1 MDGVQTNT
9 AVGGA
14 RAVSSPRRGH
24 ASVLTGDPREFE
36 RFLILRTIVAALV
49 VGAGL
54 TIVELTDELIRVD
67 PLYMLLAASVA
78 VGAVAFGLTRLKVA
92 VAKSSWVVVVA
103 DVALALGFMH
113 YSGGVGGQ
121 FTTVFCLTIAAA
133 AFLLAMPGGL
143 GAALLSSVCFVGYQI
158 LEAHGIVD
166 PPGREIYAKGRSSGL
181 IDAYMHTS
189 MFLLVGTVGGYLA
202 DRIRLKGKALQHAE
216 TALEQLRIDTNYI
229 LENMSSGVLVIDS
242 VCRVV
247 TMNLAAEEILE
258 VKKDEVLARHIDE
271 ALGRRVPD
279 LAHELVQA
287 LSMERSKRRHEITA
301 HTRDGKYRPL
311 GISISLLTD
320 GADRRR
326 GVIAVFQDLTEVHEM
341 RERVRKADR
350 LAAIGEL
357 SAGIAHELRN
367 PLASISGS
375 IEMLHQELKLDGEN
389 GRLMELIMRESD
401 RLDRIISDFLEFAKI
416 RQPRKLPARLE
427 KCLSETMVLLKKNAE
442 KSTGISIRLEC
453 AEDMPLVYMD
463 DEQMRQVFM
472 NLAVNSCEAM
482 EKGGTLDV
490 VAGPTGGGHVRV
502 AFCDSGPG
510 ITPEGMERLFEP
522 FFTSKD
528 GGTGLGLAIAN
539 KIVAAHGGVI
549 EYRNREQ
556 GGAVFTITF
565 PVVGTSEHEARP
577 AQTRRATV
585 AAVAD

>member
-1 MDGVQTNT
+1 MDAVRTNAAGSGVKP
-9 AVGGA
+9 ASPPV
-14 RAVSSPRRGH
+14 RAHEIVI
-24 ASVLTGDPREFE
+24 TGDPRAFE
-36 RFLILRTIVAALV
+36 RFLVLRTIVAAMI
-49 VGAGL
+49 VGAGI
-54 TIVELTDELIRVD
+54 TIVQLTDELTQVG
-67 PLYMLLAASVA
+67 PLYKLLGLSVV
-78 VGAVAFGLTRLKVA
+78 VGAIAFGLTRLKVA
-92 VAKSSWVVVVA
+92 VAKSAWVVVTA
-103 DVALALGFMH
+103 DVALALGIMH

-133 AFLLAMPGGL
+133 TFLLAMPGGL
-143 GAALLSSVCFVGYQI
+143 WASLLSSLCFVGYQI
-158 LEAHGIVD
+158 LEAQGIVD
-166 PPGREIYAKGRSSGL
+166 PPGRELYAQGRSSG
-181 IDAYMHTS
+181 IMDAYMHTS

-202 DRIRLKGKALQHAE
+202 DRMRHKGRALRHAE
-216 TALEQLRIDTNYI
+216 TALEQLRVDTNYI

-258 VKKDEVLARHIDE
+258 TAKSDVLGKHIDE

-279 LAHELVQA
+279 LAHELVQS
-287 LSMERSKRRHEITA
+287 LSMERGKRRHEIAA
-301 HTRDGKYRPL
+301 HARDGKDRPL

-320 GADRRR
+320 SADRRR

-375 IEMLHQELKLDGEN
+375 IEMLYEELKLDGEN

-401 RLDRIISDFLEFAKI
+401 RLDRIISDFLDFAKI
-416 RQPRKLPARLE
+416 RHPKRMPARLD

-442 KSTGISIRLEC
+442 KSEGISIRLEC
-453 AEDMPLVYMD
+453 AEDMPFVYMD

-490 VAGPTGGGHVRV
+490 VAGPTGAGQVRV

-510 ITPEGMERLFEP
+510 ISPEGMERLFEP

-539 KIVAAHGGVI
+539 KIVVAHGGVI

-556 GGAVFTITF
+556 GGAVFTITL
-565 PVVGTSEHEARP
+565 PIVVTEE
-577 AQTRRATV
+577 RATRGPV
-585 AAVAD
+585 KKSKQPVTVAD

>member
-1 MDGVQTNT
+1 VDGVRTNT
-9 AVGGA
+9 AGGGA
-14 RAVSSPRRGH
+14 RAASSPKRGPEG
-24 ASVLTGDPREFE
+24 VLNGVRSEFE
-36 RFLILRTIVAALV
+36 RFLVLRTIVAALV
-49 VGAGL
+49 VGAGV
-54 TIVELTDELIRVD
+54 TIVELTDDLIRVG
-67 PLYMLLAASVA
+67 PLYTLLAVSAA
-78 VGAVAFGLTRLKVA
+78 VGVVAFGLTRLRVA
-92 VAKSSWVVVVA
+92 VAKSAWVVVVA

-143 GAALLSSVCFVGYQI
+143 GAALLSSVCFVVYQI
-158 LEAHGIVD
+158 LEAQGVID
-166 PPGREIYAKGRSSGL
+166 PPGHEIFATARASGI
-181 IDAYMHTS
+181 IDAYMHAS
-189 MFLLVGTVGGYLA
+189 IFLLVGTVGGYLA
-202 DRIRLKGKALQHAE
+202 DRIRLKGRALQHAE
-216 TALEQLRIDTNYI
+216 TALEQLRVDTNYI

-258 VKKDEVLARHIDE
+258 LKKEDVLARHVDE

-287 LSMERSKRRHEITA
+287 LSTERSKLRHEITA
-301 HTRDGKYRPL
+301 RTRDGKYRPL
-311 GISISLLTD
+311 GISISLLND
-320 GADRRR
+320 GAERRR
-326 GVIAVFQDLTEVHEM
+326 GVVAVFQDLTEVHEM

-401 RLDRIISDFLEFAKI
+401 RLDRIISDFLDFAKI
-416 RQPRKLPARLE
+416 RQPKKMPARLD
-427 KCLSETMVLLKKNAE
+427 KCLSETMVLLRKNTD
-442 KSTGISIRLEC
+442 KSEGISIRFEC

-482 EKGGTLDV
+482 EKGGTLEV
-490 VAGPTGGGHVRV
+490 TAGPTGAGHVRV

-510 ITPEGMERLFEP
+510 IEAEGMERLFEP

-539 KIVAAHGGVI
+539 KIVVAHGGTI

-565 PVVGTSEHEARP
+565 PIIGTGEHEARP
-577 AQTRRATV
+577 ATTRTATV
-585 AAVAD
+585 AATVD

>member
-1 MDGVQTNT
+1 MD
-9 AVGGA
+9 AVRTSDAGTTPA
-14 RAVSSPRRGH
+14 LAKPLRSHVN
-24 ASVLTGDPREFE
+24 VLNGDPREFE
-36 RFLILRTIVAALV
+36 RFLVLRSIVAALI
-49 VGAGL
+49 VGAGV
-54 TIVELTDELIRVD
+54 TIVELTDELTRVA
-67 PLYMLLAASVA
+67 PLYVLLGISVL
-78 VGAVAFGLTRLKVA
+78 VGLVAFALTRLKVA
-92 VAKSSWVVVVA
+92 VSKSAWVVVVA
-103 DVALALGFMH
+103 DIALALGIMH

-133 AFLLAMPGGL
+133 AFLLAMPGAMT
-143 GAALLSSVCFVGYQI
+143 AAVMSSLCFVAYQI
-158 LEAHGIVD
+158 LETHGFVD
-166 PPGREIYAKGRSSGL
+166 PPGRELYAQGRASGL

-189 MFLLVGTVGGYLA
+189 MFLLVGTLGGYLA
-202 DRIRLKGKALQHAE
+202 DRIRLKGRALQHAE
-216 TALEQLRIDTNYI
+216 TALEQLRVDTNYI

-258 VKKDEVLARHIDE
+258 LRKDEVIGQHVDE

-279 LAHELVQA
+279 LAHELVQS
-287 LSMERSKRRHEITA
+287 LSIERGKRRHEIAA
-301 HTRDGKYRPL
+301 HSRDGRDRPL

-320 GADRRR
+320 AAERRR

-350 LAAIGEL
+350 LAAVGEL

-375 IEMLHQELKLDGEN
+375 IEMLHQELKLEGEN

-401 RLDRIISDFLEFAKI
+401 RLDRIISDFLDFAKI
-416 RQPRKLPARLE
+416 RQPKRLPARLD

-442 KSTGISIRLEC
+442 KSDGISIRLEC
-453 AEDMPLVYMD
+453 AEDVPLVYMD

-482 EKGGTLDV
+482 ESGGTLDV
-490 VAGPTGGGHVRV
+490 VAGPTGSGQVRI

-510 ITPEGMERLFEP
+510 IDPEAMTRMFEP
-522 FFTSKD
+522 FFTNKE

-539 KIVAAHGGVI
+539 KIVVAHGGII
-549 EYRNREQ
+549 ECRNREQ
-556 GGAVFTITF
+556 GGAVFTITL
-565 PVVGTSEHEARP
+565 PVVG
-577 AQTRRATV
+577 ATVPV
-585 AAVAD
+585 AAVNGKKSKQAVTVAD

>member
-1 MDGVQTNT
+1 MDAVRTKTAGGGV
-9 AVGGA
+9 
-14 RAVSSPRRGH
+14 RAVSTAQAH
-24 ASVLTGDPREFE
+24 EIVFTGDPRAFE
-36 RFLILRTIVAALV
+36 RFLVLRTIVAALI
-49 VGAGL
+49 VGAGV
-54 TIVELTDELIRVD
+54 TIVELTDELTRVA
-67 PLYMLLAASVA
+67 PLYTVLGLSVV
-78 VGAVAFGLTRLKVA
+78 VGALAFGLTRLGVA
-92 VAKSSWVVVVA
+92 VAKSAWVVVTA
-103 DVALALGFMH
+103 DVALAVAIMH

-143 GAALLSSVCFVGYQI
+143 GAALMSSSCFVCYQI

-166 PPGREIYAKGRSSGL
+166 PPGRELYANGRASGL

-202 DRIRLKGKALQHAE
+202 DRIRLKGRALRHAE
-216 TALEQLRIDTNYI
+216 TALEQLRVDTNYI
-229 LENMSSGVLVIDS
+229 LENMSSGVLVVDS

-258 VKKDEVLARHIDE
+258 VKKDDVLGKHIDE

-287 LSMERSKRRHEITA
+287 LSMDRSKRRHEIAA
-301 HTRDGKYRPL
+301 HTRDGKDRPL

-326 GVIAVFQDLTEVHEM
+326 GVIALFQDLTEVHEM

-375 IEMLHQELKLDGEN
+375 IEMLHTELKLDGEN

-401 RLDRIISDFLEFAKI
+401 RLDRIISDFLDFAKI
-416 RQPRKLPARLE
+416 RQPKKLPARLE

-442 KSTGISIRLEC
+442 KSEGISIRLEC

-472 NLAVNSCEAM
+472 NLAVNACEAM
-482 EKGGTLDV
+482 EKGGKLDV
-490 VAGPTGGGHVRV
+490 VAGPTGAGQVRI

-510 ITPEGMERLFEP
+510 ISPEGIERMFEP
-522 FFTSKD
+522 FFTSKE

-549 EYRNREQ
+549 ECRNREQ
-556 GGAVFTITF
+556 GGAVFTITL
-565 PVVGTSEHEARP
+565 PIVGTGERGARTHT
-577 AQTRRATV
+577 TRRATV
-585 AAVAD
+585 AAVTD